1 MNIQKLINNGVTVL
15 SDTAQKVSRKVSNAA
30 TDPMLKAS
38 RNGLDA
44 LASYNS
50 GIVKNTEVSNVL
62 IEKVKKVLEDI
73 LFNQV
78 ESFKLSDKEI
88 GFIISQFI
96 NQNAKNID
104 RDIYVNALAFMR
116 FSELDKSV
124 RSKFLNSYA
133 IKRLMEFSD
142 DKSFRFSCFDIP
154 AGEID
159 ILEDF
164 LKDDLIRHYFES
176 YFKKKSKQ
184 FSPDPSE
191 LVQEFNRIASG
202 LKTGFCSSK
211 DVSMFY
217 DLLEK
222 REYEDIDGLINVIL
236 ANIQHSS
243 KKELNEFY
251 MVLKK
256 MLEAKTPDGK
266 FIFGTSIVSDTTS
279 KQMLSGI
286 ENILDAKR
294 NNFALYE
301 QYLKLLELSE
311 KGVVPPNVLGTLA
324 KKGGISPDFI
334 EVVNKKICGKSQIAR
349 FDSMDNAK
357 LEAKLGDMVQIGEKL
372 FYRSKDDLVEL
383 SLSPET
389 FERLFPEIETMAM
402 GQGNLG
408 DCYLISAI
416 YDFIKNPNA
425 RGKIYQMFSEDGD
438 DIVVKIP
445 DALNYPIRFSK
456 KLLSANDEKKVNGS
470 LGIQMLEDAY
480 SQTRALKYGVANSVT
495 SIEGG
500 NQLDVYNALLGNNNS
515 RIWTTDAAIVRSPEE
530 IDREINVITAQI
542 QEEKSKVKNLHDSEQ
557 LLSHL
562 KYLNEQDTIKRI
574 SRLEAYQRML
584 HEEKLSSC
592 NYHTVDDFEL
602 LQKLLNTSLDDNLV
616 SIGSSGNDWFD
627 KDKLIH
633 GAHAYSVLNV
643 DRVNQTIDIV
653 NPWNT
658 SQYITISFSEFMKY
672 FSAVNTAKL

>member
-1 MNIQKLINNGVTVL
+1 MNIQKLVNNSVGVL
-15 SDTAQKVSRKVSNAA
+15 LDTAQKVAQKASNAA

-38 RNGLDA
+38 GNGLDV

-62 IEKVKKVLEDI
+62 IEKAKKVLEDI
-73 LFNQV
+73 LLDQV

-88 GFIISQFI
+88 GFIISQFV
-96 NQNAKNID
+96 NQNTKNID

-124 RSKFLNSYA
+124 RLKFLNSHA
-133 IKRLMEFSD
+133 IRRLMEFSN
-142 DKSFRFSCFDIP
+142 DKSFKFSCFDIP

-164 LKDDLIRHYFES
+164 LKDDLIRHYFEG

-191 LVQEFNRIASG
+191 LVQEFNQIASG
-202 LKTGFCSSK
+202 LKQDFCSLKNASI
-211 DVSMFY
+211 FY
-217 DLLEK
+217 DLLEN
-222 REYEDIDGLINVIL
+222 REYEDIDGLINIIL
-236 ANIQHSS
+236 ANIQNANE
-243 KKELNEFY
+243 KELNEFY
-251 MVLKK
+251 IALKK
-256 MLEAKTPDGK
+256 LLEAKTPDGK
-266 FIFGTSIVSDTTS
+266 FIFGTSMVSDSTS

-294 NNFALYE
+294 NNLASYE
-301 QYLKLLELSE
+301 QYMKLLELSQQ
-311 KGVVPPNVLGTLA
+311 GLIPPSVLGILP
-324 KKGGISPDFI
+324 KKGNINPDFI
-334 EVVNKKICGKSQIAR
+334 EIVNKKICHKSQFAR
-349 FDSMDNAK
+349 FNNADTAK
-357 LEAKLGDMVQIGEKL
+357 LEAKLGDMVQIGKKL
-372 FYRSKDDLVEL
+372 FYRSKDGLVEL

-389 FERLFPEIETMAM
+389 FEQLFPEIETMAI
-402 GQGNLG
+402 GQGHLG

-416 YDFIKNPNA
+416 YDFMNNPNA

-456 KLLSANDEKKVNGS
+456 KSLSANGEKKVNGS

-500 NQLDVYNALLGNNNS
+500 KQLDVYNALLGNNNS

-530 IDREINVITAQI
+530 IDKEISEIVVQI

-557 LLSHL
+557 LMPHL

-584 HEEKLSSC
+584 HEEKLSVC
-592 NYHTVDDFEL
+592 NYHTVDDYEL
-602 LQKLLNTSLDDNLV
+602 LQKLLNTSLDDNLL
-616 SIGSSGNDWFD
+616 SIGSKDGDWLD
-627 KDKLIH
+627 QDKLIH
-633 GAHAYSVLNV
+633 GAHAYSVLNI
-643 DRVNQTIDIV
+643 DRTNQTIDIV

-658 SQYITISFSEFMKY
+658 AQYTTISFKEFMDY
-672 FSAVNTAKL
+672 FCVINVAKL